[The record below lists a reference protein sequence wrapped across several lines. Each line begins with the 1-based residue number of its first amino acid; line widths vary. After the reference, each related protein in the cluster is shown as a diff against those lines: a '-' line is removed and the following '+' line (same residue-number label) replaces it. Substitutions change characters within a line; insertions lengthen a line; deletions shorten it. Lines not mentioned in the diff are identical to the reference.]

1 MGDTAQC
8 TLIKLSYM
16 ARAGWQCQPLP
27 LTVWTRTCSA
37 GALILQH
44 GLCGRLP
51 SYCNAS
57 LLAWTGR
64 GMVLLAYAA
73 LSSAFLLSC
82 TSALLIVYSCLL
94 YLVASHLCLDARRL
108 GDNGILLCIGYIWP
122 LNGSQVSTWQTMC
135 YVWRG
140 KFTWDHIWP
149 VWVLGGACVST
160 GNRHLISIGTTI

>member
-1 MGDTAQC
+1 MLFCDIREGSGSCLYCAAHNPHTGDTAQC

-16 ARAGWQCQPLP
+16 ARPGWQCQPLP

-64 GMVLLAYAA
+64 GMVLLACAA
-73 LSSAFLLSC
+73 LSSCCHVPLHCILC
-82 TSALLIVYSCLL
+82 TAVY
-94 YLVASHLCLDARRL
+94 
-108 GDNGILLCIGYIWP
+108 CIWWLPTCVLMPG
-122 LNGSQVSTWQTMC
+122 
-135 YVWRG
+135 
-140 KFTWDHIWP
+140 
-149 VWVLGGACVST
+149 VWVTMAFYCALVT
-160 GNRHLISIGTTI
+160 FDL